1 MLLTQH
7 GLIPDEEAQLDDL
20 ASRSSFWAKVRV
32 GYAQYDGLTDRQYEL
47 FLAELEKN
55 AWRKDAPVIG
65 SSHVRNRFTTPDG
78 HPRCA
83 HRAKPWC
90 QAQATVVVGVMGYCE
105 THFLA
110 AVDDRDK
117 WLAENAKP
125 ATVTPL

>member
-1 MLLTQH
+1 MALTQH

-20 ASRSSFWAKVRV
+20 ASRSAFWAKVRS
-32 GYAQYDGLTDRQYEL
+32 GYARYDALTYRQYEL
-47 FLAELEKN
+47 FTRELEKN
-55 AWRKDAPVIG
+55 AWRNDAPVIG
-65 SSHVRNRFTTPDG
+65 SSPVRNKYRTADG

-83 HRAKPWC
+83 HRAKPRC

-110 AVDDRDK
+110 AVDERDK

-125 ATVTPL
+125 ATVTPP